1 MEVKEI
7 KKEKNTKTKE
17 LPLKVET
24 EMIYSLLNGIK
35 TQFRKPIKEG
45 EAFLSKY
52 KKNDILYVKEGWG
65 FYYDKLIYRSDL
77 SILRD
82 TLSPEHYE
90 DLMKKTN
97 WKSYILMPR
106 KFSRIHIKITKIRF
120 ERLNKISDKD
130 IMAEGIDFYVIPDKG
145 IFYQD
150 YSYFRSKNSFKTPI
164 ESFKSLWDRTYI
176 TKDRFKWDKNPFVC
190 VYEFKILNKNE
201 IDL

>member
-97 WKSYILMPR
+97 WKT
-106 KFSRIHIKITKIRF
+106 IHGKTH
-120 ERLNKISDKD
+120 
-130 IMAEGIDFYVIPDKG
+130 
-145 IFYQD
+145 
-150 YSYFRSKNSFKTPI
+150 SKVTHGSQQKNVVC
-164 ESFKSLWDRTYI
+164 RTHLLACRDQGHVYYPE
-176 TKDRFKWDKNPFVC
+176 PF
-190 VYEFKILNKNE
+190 F
-201 IDL
+201 

>member
-90 DLMKKTN
+90 DLLKKTN

-130 IMAEGIDFYVIPDKG
+130 IISEGIDFYVNPDMG

-150 YSYFRSKNSFKTPI
+150 YTYFRSKNKLKTPI

-190 VYEFKILNKNE
+190 VYEFKLLNKDE
-201 IDL
+201 IKA